1 MQPHYEKVARLF
13 NGPDAVHPGIVLMT
27 RVDCA
32 SKVYMYCLLDFFLYM
47 LWSYSTPFKLF
58 CSAQKITCFHKYL
71 NWAFFGKL
79 YICTNLK
86 EKKDE
91 GNMCILLYGIII
103 RVSFVTARL
112 DNVFEGNTLIGFPIL
127 VFMSL
132 GCRLSLLTVSFTI
145 TLVTCRKLECCVL
158 SLFFFYFSKEFF
170 FSNLEWTIALV
181 WEDHFIKCLLKLYVF
196 LIDKYMFICL

>member
-1 MQPHYEKVARLF
+1 
-13 NGPDAVHPGIVLMT
+13 
-27 RVDCA
+27 
-32 SKVYMYCLLDFFLYM
+32 
-47 LWSYSTPFKLF
+47 
-58 CSAQKITCFHKYL
+58 
-71 NWAFFGKL
+71 
-79 YICTNLK
+79 
-86 EKKDE
+86 
-91 GNMCILLYGIII
+91 
-103 RVSFVTARL
+103 
-112 DNVFEGNTLIGFPIL
+112 
-127 VFMSL
+127 MSL